1 MPARGVAQEKG
12 APSFSQVKYAG
23 TLVAMLITEGGGFGS
38 TGVLFVFDVRSG
50 KQWFHSQ
57 VQFSTDYIPS
67 PYASFVGYALD
78 AAGDVAWIENAGET
92 RIPPEQSTESDYL
105 RLRTARGTRVLDIAP
120 AISSVAIGGGEV
132 TWVAGGISH
141 STPIVGTG

>member
-1 MPARGVAQEKG
+1 
-12 APSFSQVKYAG
+12 
-23 TLVAMLITEGGGFGS
+23 MLITEGGGFGS

-78 AAGDVAWIENAGET
+78 AAGDVAWIENAGE
-92 RIPPEQSTESDYL
+92 RGISPEGSTGSDYL

-141 STPIVGTG
+141 STPILGTG